1 MMNIEARLLQV
12 LEFNENLAFSLL
24 ELVDKAGGRF
34 YPYRYLK
41 TMWAL
46 SRLTRKG
53 LVESKRIGLRR
64 YYIKKHSKGNVG

>member
-1 MMNIEARLLQV
+1 MNIEARLLQV
-12 LEFNENLAFSLL
+12 LEFNENLVFSLL
-24 ELVDKAGGRF
+24 ELVDRAGVRY

-41 TMWAL
+41 TIWAL

-64 YYIKKHSKGNVG
+64 YYRIKH